1 MNDVRKDIQKLKKY
15 QTGRLLPKIGEDG
28 KSWLRRP
35 KLYKE
40 L

>member
-1 MNDVRKDIQKLKKY
+1 MDNIRKDIQKLKVPNWK
-15 QTGRLLPKIGEDG
+15 TLPKTGEDG
-28 KSWLRRP
+28 KSWLRRA